1 MPFYSSNGGTSS
13 HGSSNLASSRNP
25 QASVLPLPPATLPTQ
40 SVPARSDRDQGS
52 AGKLPATLPAAPGRD
67 AAVLAGTVRQGSTGG
82 PAPQLP
88 ATQLPASQLP
98 ASQLPAS
105 QLPATLPVVFMEEG
119 SSIEPDLKVLGG
131 KKTESFNFYKRVLQ
145 STVSEKDMRKAQSTY
160 IPRVP

>member
-98 ASQLPAS
+98 A
-105 QLPATLPVVFMEEG
+105 TLPVVFMEEG